1 VANPSTPVDG
11 LSLAELRKIF
21 LGDRQFWNPS
31 LRIVPLVLG
40 PGARERELALRSIY
54 GMSESQ
60 FSQYWIAM
68 IMRAEVTSAPKT
80 VSSPEMASQLIA
92 GIPGAIGFISADK
105 VQPGLKILRINGK
118 FPGESGYPLQ

>member
-1 VANPSTPVDG
+1 MRQDLARTRRTFVSQSTFALLLVAVLAALAAYPLQVNATARGLAIVANPSTPVDG

-54 GMSESQ
+54 GMSEIQ

-68 IMRAEVTSAPKT
+68 I
-80 VSSPEMASQLIA
+80 
-92 GIPGAIGFISADK
+92 
-105 VQPGLKILRINGK
+105 
-118 FPGESGYPLQ
+118 